1 MHGALL
7 SIDNK
12 AKNNSDMNYCL
23 SAHPHHPE
31 ELRHVNQTCDFRSPR
46 LLYKERTCKAIPA
59 LCGVNIFCTF
69 PYKEIQ
75 INQTN

>member
-31 ELRHVNQTCDFRSPR
+31 ELRNVNQTCNFRSPR
-46 LLYKERTCKAIPA
+46 LLYKERKAIPA

-75 INQTN
+75 INLTN